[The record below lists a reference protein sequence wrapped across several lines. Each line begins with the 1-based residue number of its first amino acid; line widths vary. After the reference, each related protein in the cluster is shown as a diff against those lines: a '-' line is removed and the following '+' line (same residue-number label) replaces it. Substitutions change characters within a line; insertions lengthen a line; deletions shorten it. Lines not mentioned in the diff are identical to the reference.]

1 MKISM
6 ALLAALGCS
15 LALANPPAATDPA
28 MAAASHPAAAPLS
41 KGEIKAMQ
49 QFKMLDFNGDGR
61 LSRSEVALFPPLS
74 AAFDDTDTDHDNLVS
89 YAEVRVL
96 LPNTAPNASASGPRK
111 PNLTRVPLRPSLPKN
126 CAPSEMC
133 PERWNIK
140 RQKLLIQ

>member
-89 YAEVRVL
+89 YAEVRVFAAKYRAERERKRAAQAEL
-96 LPNTAPNASASGPRK
+96 EIGRASCRE
-111 PNLTRVPLRPSLPKN
+111 RV
-126 CAPSEMC
+126 
-133 PERWNIK
+133 
-140 RQKLLIQ
+140 